1 MEGRQT
7 LDASLIANGAI
18 DSLLKSNTCGLICK
32 LDIEK
37 TYDHVNWNFLL
48 LVLNK
53 MGFGD
58 KWVRWIKWCISIVS
72 FSVIVNDSPL
82 GFFQSSWRL
91 R

>member
-7 LDASLIANGAI
+7 RVASFIANGAI

-82 GFFQSSWRL
+82 GFFQSSRRL

>member
-32 LDIEK
+32 LDIEN

>member
-32 LDIEK
+32 LDIEN

-82 GFFQSSWRL
+82 GFFQSSRRL

>member
-82 GFFQSSWRL
+82 GFFQSSRRL